1 MYGLSVAVGFEEWD
15 KNKIK
20 RGSLCTQLL
29 LTPVQEYTL
38 DTMVSYLL
46 VLPLLV
52 ALTSAEECPCT
63 FNSDL
68 GEVSCDPDTQDTLPW
83 TLPPCLST
91 ITGDQVSKIQIASFP
106 ELVILSRC
114 VDWTWLDKISLK

>member
-1 MYGLSVAVGFEEWD
+1 M
-15 KNKIK
+15 
-20 RGSLCTQLL
+20 L

-46 VLPLLV
+46 VVPLLV
-52 ALTSAEECPCT
+52 ALTTAEECPCT

-91 ITGDQVSKIQIASFP
+91 VNDDQVCRQYDNFIPSKYGSWIND
-106 ELVILSRC
+106 RC
-114 VDWTWLDKISLK
+114 AD

>member
-1 MYGLSVAVGFEEWD
+1 M
-15 KNKIK
+15 
-20 RGSLCTQLL
+20 L

-46 VLPLLV
+46 VLPLLVLV

-83 TLPPCLST
+83 VLPSCLSAVT
-91 ITGDQVSKIQIASFP
+91 NDQVRQCP
-106 ELVILSRC
+106 
-114 VDWTWLDKISLK
+114 